1 MALASEGLG
10 KDQLFSHHGKRYMH
24 NCVSLY
30 DQEFNHRRHH
40 TTPRSWDWHRLAWL
54 PEVSDHPVQGE
65 GTKWG
70 LQQTLKVRGGIDG
83 QCGVVWLVSHASP
96 SLPKE
101 GSGELTYQELCQR
114 QDLGVTNQIPT
125 LHYVRL

>member
-1 MALASEGLG
+1 MPFTYTVALRMAGRLLRSASSFVH
-10 KDQLFSHHGKRYMH
+10 DQWRCSPIATNVRQFSTGALLRDKVTSVI
-24 NCVSLY
+24 VSPDKKTISL
-30 DQEFNHRRHH
+30 EFDGARQH
-40 TTPRSWDWHRLAWL
+40 TYH
-54 PEVSDHPVQGE
+54 V
-65 GTKWG
+65 
-70 LQQTLKVRGGIDG
+70 
-83 QCGVVWLVSHASP
+83 VSHASP